1 MQALAHAT
9 DDSRPFARCLDVSAA
24 LSETITVAAEN
35 LFLRKHLGLWSASAV
50 QGVNGD
56 SAEVTNAVLV
66 PYPGTRH
73 RAVFSLIRKY
83 RATT

>member
-1 MQALAHAT
+1 MQALPHAT
-9 DDSRPFARCLDVSAA
+9 DDCRPSPRCLDVSAA

-66 PYPGTRH
+66 PYPGTRR
-73 RAVFSLIRKY
+73 RAVFSLIRK
-83 RATT
+83 